1 MSLLDIDNIEEQS
14 LYKYLAE
21 TYAKIREHKFGRFS
35 SVKVEHVYGGIIG
48 EIDNELILTCRQ
60 SLGPI
65 LMGIDYIH
73 EYIWIS
79 KNHKDIDKCYILY
92 NSEGSSHL
100 SQHVTP
106 NLVQSLIPKYDHILN
121 NPKHVNI

>member
-21 TYAKIREHKFGRFS
+21 TYAKIREYKHGGFYS
-35 SVKVEHVYGGIIG
+35 KVESIYGGIIG
-48 EIDNELILTCRQ
+48 EIDNEMILTCRQ

-92 NSEGSSHL
+92 NSENSSHL

-106 NLVQSLIPKYDHILN
+106 DLVQSLIPKYDHILN
-121 NPKHVNI
+121 I